1 MKKIICLI
9 IIIII
14 LISVTIIKKENK
26 EKLKENS
33 EFRGI
38 FISYIEISN
47 YLQDKDEETS
57 KNNINKMI
65 KNIKE
70 MNLNTIILQVRP
82 SSDAIYNSKIFPVS
96 KYLSSNNNY
105 PYDVLEYFV
114 KKSHE
119 NKLNIIAWVNP
130 YRISTLSNIEEINK
144 EHPAFK
150 YIGTD
155 TIYINNGIYY
165 NPSKKEVN
173 NLILDGI
180 EEIIKYN
187 IDGILFDDYFYPS
200 DEIDLNDYENRIN
213 KELSLEEY
221 HLEVVNTMIKKV
233 HKKCKDNNILF
244 GISPEGNI
252 ENNYHKNYADIYNWL
267 SSDKY
272 IDFIMP
278 QIYYGFENTNKPFV
292 ETTNEWNKL
301 IKNKDINLYIAL
313 AFYKVGQEDNYALN
327 GKLEWINNSDII
339 MKEIIYSRNVDNYKG
354 FSLYR
359 YDNIFNK
366 DLYQQNSEIEIKK
379 LKSLLN

>member
-221 HLEVVNTMIKKV
+221 HLEVVNT
-233 HKKCKDNNILF
+233 
-244 GISPEGNI
+244 
-252 ENNYHKNYADIYNWL
+252 
-267 SSDKY
+267 
-272 IDFIMP
+272 
-278 QIYYGFENTNKPFV
+278 
-292 ETTNEWNKL
+292 
-301 IKNKDINLYIAL
+301 
-313 AFYKVGQEDNYALN
+313 
-327 GKLEWINNSDII
+327 
-339 MKEIIYSRNVDNYKG
+339 
-354 FSLYR
+354 
-359 YDNIFNK
+359 NIF
-366 DLYQQNSEIEIKK
+366 EIDTYT
-379 LKSLLN
+379 SLIILTNIFTFFNQK